1 MNSAQLS
8 KYVLEGQLDDILV
21 RVYGRD
27 ALDKTK
33 QRILSLC
40 ERYIFAFDPQCEVVL
55 VSAPGRTEIGGNH
68 TDHQRGRVLA
78 AAIDMDVLVLAG
90 KNDTSIAR
98 VRSDGYLIKDVD
110 LQETSVQADE
120 IHTSEALIRGVSSKF
135 MAAGYASGGFDA
147 MIHSN
152 VLQGSGLSSSASF
165 EVALASVLNHL
176 FNQASIDMP
185 TIAKIGQSAENE
197 YFKKPCGLMDQMTSA
212 VGGFVAIDFFDESLP
227 EVQKID
233 FAFERSGYTLCI
245 IDTGESH
252 ADLSDE
258 YAAMPREMK
267 SIANYFDKEVLS
279 EVDPNRFFA
288 DINSLRKCAGDRAVL
303 RALHFFQETD
313 RVLEEIDT
321 LTSGDFA
328 AFLELVVD
336 SGRSSYMYLQNVL
349 KPGSVTE
356 QGLGLALALSES
368 YLKGR
373 GAWRVHGGGLAG
385 TIQAIVKNEDLAG
398 YRRLMEDTFGQG
410 SCHSLKIRKDGA
422 IRII

>member
-1 MNSAQLS
+1 
-8 KYVLEGQLDDILV
+8 
-21 RVYGRD
+21 
-27 ALDKTK
+27 
-33 QRILSLC
+33 
-40 ERYIFAFDPQCEVVL
+40 
-55 VSAPGRTEIGGNH
+55 
-68 TDHQRGRVLA
+68 
-78 AAIDMDVLVLAG
+78 
-90 KNDTSIAR
+90 
-98 VRSDGYLIKDVD
+98 
-110 LQETSVQADE
+110 
-120 IHTSEALIRGVSSKF
+120 
-135 MAAGYASGGFDA
+135 
-147 MIHSN
+147 
-152 VLQGSGLSSSASF
+152 
-165 EVALASVLNHL
+165 L